1 MKRIF
6 KRLLGNSPEK
16 KTQRKKR
23 GQAAPLPAP
32 AIAQVEVTT
41 RCNFKCTMCPRTY
54 SSGEKNLD
62 FSWDLFERF
71 SAFFSKLRLVHLQG
85 WGEPLLHPRIF
96 DMAALVRQKNAQVAF
111 TTNGSLLD
119 ERAIAEILHLPM
131 QHVTVSIA
139 GAEASVHDAIRVG
152 SDLDALMGRVSN
164 LVAARKR
171 KGLKEPVVHLSYMVT
186 RASVSG
192 LPEMVRKACEIG
204 VDRLVAPNLDCPV
217 TQAEDDL
224 RIFGFE
230 KPDKAH
236 QNAIEEA
243 QIVANKRKFRLNVYP
258 LTLSDDVIICELNPL
273 EQFFVNV
280 HGDVAPCAY
289 ASVMGRSDYC
299 RYFLGEKVPTSPL
312 VFGSLAEESMDSV
325 WYGEQYRR
333 FRRQYHNRM
342 HAYRNVAAGRTD
354 IRNMFE
360 LDAYFREI
368 DKALSENPVPG
379 FCLKCYKAC
388 GA

>member
-6 KRLLGNSPEK
+6 KRLLGKNPEK
-16 KTQRKKR
+16 KKKR
-23 GQAAPLPAP
+23 GQVAPLPAP
-32 AIAQVEVTT
+32 AVAQIEVTT

-54 SSGEKNLD
+54 YAGEKNLD

-71 SAFFSKLRLVHLQG
+71 SAFFPKLRLVHLQG
-85 WGEPLLHPRIF
+85 WGEPLLHPQIF
-96 DMAALVRQKNAQVAF
+96 DMAALVRQKNVQVAF

-139 GAEASVHDAIRVG
+139 GAEASVHNAIRVG
-152 SDLDALMGRVSN
+152 SDLDALLGRVSN

-171 KGLKEPVVHLSYMVT
+171 RGLKEPVVHLSYMVT
-186 RASVSG
+186 RSSVSG

-217 TQAEDDL
+217 TRAEDDL

-230 KPDKAH
+230 KPDQAY
-236 QNAIEEA
+236 QNAIDEA
-243 QIVANKRKFRLNVYP
+243 QIVANKRKLRLNVYP
-258 LTLSDDVIICELNPL
+258 LTLSDDVVICELNPL

-280 HGDVAPCAY
+280 HGDVAPCTY
-289 ASVMGRSDYC
+289 ASVMGRTDYC
-299 RYFLGEKVPTSPL
+299 RYFLGEEIPTSPL
-312 VFGSLAEESMDSV
+312 VFGSLAEENMDTI
-325 WYGEQYRR
+325 WNAEQYRR
-333 FRRQYHNRM
+333 FRRQYANRM
-342 HAYRNVAAGRTD
+342 QAYRNVAADRTD
-354 IRNMFE
+354 IRSMFE
-360 LDAYFREI
+360 LEAYFREI

-379 FCLKCYKAC
+379 FCLKCYKAY